1 MGRLKRRLER
11 LEGKAT
17 AAVPDL
23 SVEALQALSDEELDA
38 LEDAM
43 EAAVASGDGSFQD
56 LYAVVGER
64 ERRASSA
71 LFVALAAAHTGEELP
86 VVRPGERCALGLLER
101 I

>member
-56 LYAVVGER
+56 LGSIR
-64 ERRASSA
+64 GGRGTGASG
-71 LFVALAAAHTGEELP
+71 V
-86 VVRPGERCALGLLER
+86 
-101 I
+101 